1 MQAIMISWDVILG
14 AIVAVALTAYLIY
27 AMLRAEKF

>member
-1 MQAIMISWDVILG
+1 MTPWDVILG
-14 AIVAVALTAYLIY
+14 SIVAVALTAYLIY

>member
-1 MQAIMISWDVILG
+1 MQAAMTPWDVILG
-14 AIVAVALTAYLIY
+14 SIVAVALTAYLIY

>member
-1 MQAIMISWDVILG
+1 MISWDVILG